1 MSAAQKVEECWDKCD
16 DADSIMA
23 TCSGAAP
30 MDVLS
35 NDSMVPATI
44 HVRGDQPFSTLDA
57 FIAGVSIELL
67 SWYSRHPD
75 KLARDCQG
83 TSLGQR
89 ELDDRVHSQSN
100 QASPS
105 HASCSPDSEREVQ
118 ELPVKGVAAIHAQ
131 LGSNRKRRTGNLPP
145 SRIHSTSPKRDQLYA
160 RIYFSRDR
168 VTGKN
173 YSTFCVVYL

>member
-23 TCSGAAP
+23 TWSGAAP

-35 NDSMVPATI
+35 RNDSMVPATI

-75 KLARDCQG
+75 NLARDVK
-83 TSLGQR
+83 
-89 ELDDRVHSQSN
+89 ERVW
-100 QASPS
+100 
-105 HASCSPDSEREVQ
+105 DSENWTTEYI
-118 ELPVKGVAAIHAQ
+118 L
-131 LGSNRKRRTGNLPP
+131 
-145 SRIHSTSPKRDQLYA
+145 SRIKQVLPTQAAAPTRNERS
-160 RIYFSRDR
+160 
-168 VTGKN
+168 KN
-173 YSTFCVVYL
+173 SL